1 MSERIHAPAPEA
13 PETERQA
20 EARSAFFSGFGDFL
34 RAECRKGN
42 LTDKELGSR
51 LKRLDDCQTFEQ
63 MISLAEE
70 LGYGD
75 AEFRPYIAR
84 IYNRQDFYV
93 FLADATDI
101 LSKHG
106 LPPSR
111 WPKKPTRE
119 KYYALA
125 KELGI
130 SREDF
135 DKELAAKK

>member
-1 MSERIHAPAPEA
+1 MSERMHEPAPEA

-42 LTDKELGSR
+42 LTDQELGSR
-51 LKRLDDCQTFEQ
+51 LQKLDNCQTFEH

-75 AEFRPYIAR
+75 AQLRPYIAR
-84 IYNRQDFYV
+84 IYNQQDFYG

-101 LSKHG
+101 LFKHG
-106 LPPSR
+106 LHADRLPR
-111 WPKKPTRE
+111 KPTRE

-125 KELGI
+125 KKLGI